1 MLWSGTYKTIPPLG
15 KKRTVVLFYGGPVS
29 SLLTLSGLNEY
40 GRVTSIE

>member
-1 MLWSGTYKTIPPLG
+1 MLWSGTYKTIPPR